1 MIKGFSST
9 HIGLILGPLFF
20 VLIQFGF
27 KPDGLSESGISVL
40 AVAFWVGVWCVTEAV
55 PIAVSALLPIVLF
68 PLTGALDLSATT
80 VAYGHK
86 YVFLYLGGFFLAIAI
101 EKVNLPTCR

>member
-9 HIGLILGPLFF
+9 HIGLILGQLFF

-40 AVAFWVGVWCVTEAV
+40 AVAFWVGVWWVTEAV

-68 PLTGALDLSATT
+68 PLTGALDL
-80 VAYGHK
+80 
-86 YVFLYLGGFFLAIAI
+86 
-101 EKVNLPTCR
+101 